1 MPNWAYL
8 APFIA
13 FALTLGAMAFAHLA
27 LAAELPPIPADMTPD
42 LVPTT
47 ATVTPSPAYKGDV
60 LQVSV
65 TIENRG
71 NATAMAA
78 TIQLI
83 DARPNGDVVS
93 IGSMRLQGPLVPDAS
108 VVVSTPPFVAAG
120 VGPHTLTVGVD
131 GVRPAEV
138 NRENDALSIQ
148 ISIQPT
154 IVVPPPSPS
163 SEESRVEAF
172 QDLRNAAVLGIVIV
186 ALIVV
191 ITVLPPRPRVP
202 EQWLPSPPEPP
213 DRTPPPI
220 WPP

>member
-8 APFIA
+8 APLIA
-13 FALTLGAMAFAHLA
+13 FALTLGAMAFGHLA

-47 ATVTPSPAYKGDV
+47 ATVGPSPAYEGDV
-60 LQVSV
+60 LHISV

-71 NATAMAA
+71 NTTAMAA

-83 DARPNGDVVS
+83 DARPNGDAVS
-93 IGSMRLQGPLVPDAS
+93 IGSTRLQGPLVPDAS
-108 VVVSTPPFVAAG
+108 VVVSTQPFVAAG
-120 VGPHTLTVGVD
+120 VGPHTLTVRVD
-131 GVRPAEV
+131 DVLPADV
-138 NRENDALSIQ
+138 NRDNDALSIQ
-148 ISIQPT
+148 ISVQPA

-163 SEESRVEAF
+163 SDGSRVEAF
-172 QDLRNAAVLGIVIV
+172 QDLRNAAVVGIVIMAV
-186 ALIVV
+186 IVL
-191 ITVLPPRPRVP
+191 ITVLPPRPRAAERWMP
-202 EQWLPSPPEPP
+202 PPPEPP